1 MLKTKVNKY
10 QNLILPNYLTTIV
23 LPLSMLLKL
32 YTSISCVQWY
42 ISYLPLHNKLPQNL
56 AA

>member
-32 YTSISCVQWY
+32 FTVTISVW
-42 ISYLPLHNKLPQNL
+42 
-56 AA
+56 

>member
-10 QNLILPNYLTTIV
+10 QNLTLPNYLTTII

-32 YTSISCVQWY
+32 YTSISSVQWC